1 MYFLK
6 KGVEYSKK
14 YRKYLLENIPDF
26 IRLRTI
32 EKEELKK
39 KKKRKNANPTS
50 ITVNFFPFVSTVY
63 HLMIFQPQISKVIIN

>member
-14 YRKYLLENIPDF
+14 YRKYLLQNIPDF

-39 KKKRKNANPTS
+39 KKKKECQS
-50 ITVNFFPFVSTVY
+50 NFNYSKLFSFCFYCLPSNDFSTPD
-63 HLMIFQPQISKVIIN
+63 F